1 MEDLTAFL
9 RLFGT
14 LSDEDAAL
22 ICNACRPRHYAK
34 GEVITAAGAFQR
46 DLLFVHDGIQMS
58 YHEHDGKLHVIAFT
72 YPPSFSGVPESF
84 LHQTPSP
91 YTLQALTASHCSA
104 IAREQLDG
112 FFDRSQA
119 IERIFRRAAETMLT
133 GLLVRHR
140 ELQALSMEER
150 FTAFAQRSTH
160 LLRMVPHKYLASYLN
175 IDPTNFSKLF
185 NTVRI

>member
-1 MEDLTAFL
+1 MEDLYTFL
-9 RLFGT
+9 RRFGE
-14 LSDEDAAL
+14 LRDDDAAL
-22 ICNACRPRHYAK
+22 VSATCRERTYAK
-34 GEVITAAGAFQR
+34 GELITRTGELQR

-84 LHQTPSP
+84 LHQVPSP
-91 YTLQALTASHCSA
+91 YTLQALTASRCSA
-104 IAREQLDG
+104 IARERLDEI
-112 FFDRSQA
+112 FDRSHA
-119 IERIFRRAAETMLT
+119 VERIFRRAAEAMLT

-140 ELQALSMEER
+140 ELQAFSMEER
-150 FTAFAQRSTH
+150 FTAFAQRSPH

-185 NTVRI
+185 NSVRI